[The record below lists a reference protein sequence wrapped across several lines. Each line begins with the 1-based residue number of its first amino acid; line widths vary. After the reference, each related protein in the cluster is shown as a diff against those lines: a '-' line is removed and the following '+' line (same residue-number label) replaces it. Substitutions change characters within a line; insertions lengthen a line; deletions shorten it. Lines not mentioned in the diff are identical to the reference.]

1 VGIGYGEVSQESL
14 DPGNSVT
21 GRSKTSIRVGPAA
34 WAALEKARRLAAGRE
49 YAEASAHYE
58 VARGKGALY
67 EALAGQ
73 ALCLYKMGRLAEA
86 LERAAQAAMAR
97 PDSGE
102 PHFIS
107 GLALKDSGR
116 YEQAVEAFNRAEAL
130 GYNSAAT
137 AYHGAAARFL
147 AGQLDEAE
155 ALFEKAATLSP
166 QSAAVFYNLAVTRIR
181 RSRWREAAEALSRCA
196 ELDPAGMA
204 RYHELIFEV
213 GRAAAGEE
221 FHFRAHR
228 IKNMLALLS
237 DMGRRSLDES
247 GAAASSDL
255 LTAMTEKLGK
265 VFAEMSDLLSW
276 VRREPLELDVW
287 DIHDVIES
295 ALVSVGGA
303 LARVKIEKVFNTEVP
318 GIICDAQALSEAF
331 LNIILNAVE
340 AMPGGGTLMIR
351 TGRDAGNRLTVEFE
365 DTGGGIKANPPEKVF
380 QFAFTTKPGGNGL
393 GLCQAA
399 RTIDEHGGSIRAANG
414 ARGARFVVSLP
425 FAAKTGESVRD
436 IGLRPDLSE
445 DVSCLAML
453 DDPE

>member
-1 VGIGYGEVSQESL
+1 
-14 DPGNSVT
+14 VT
-21 GRSKTSIRVGPAA
+21 GQSKTSIRVGPAA

-49 YAEASAHYE
+49 YAEASALYE
-58 VARGKGALY
+58 AAREKGAVY

-86 LERAAQAAMAR
+86 LERAALATRAR
-97 PDSGE
+97 PESGE

-116 YEQAVEAFNRAEAL
+116 YEQAVEAFGRAEAL
-130 GYNSAAT
+130 GYSAAVT
-137 AYHGAAARFL
+137 TYHRAAARFL

-155 ALFEKAATLSP
+155 ALFEKAAALSP

-196 ELDPAGMA
+196 EMDPAGMA
-204 RYHELIFEV
+204 RYHELIFEI
-213 GRAAAGEE
+213 GRAAASEE

-228 IKNMLALLS
+228 MKNMLALLS
-237 DMGRRSLDES
+237 DMGRRTLDES
-247 GAAASSDL
+247 GSAPAADL

-303 LARVKIEKVFNTEVP
+303 LARVKVEKAFDSQVP

-331 LNIILNAVE
+331 LNIVLNAVE
-340 AMPGGGTLMIR
+340 AMPGGGTLTIR
-351 TGRDAGNRLTVEFE
+351 TSRGDRDRVMVEFE
-365 DTGGGIKANPPEKVF
+365 DTGGGIRANPPEKIF

-399 RTIDEHGGSIRAANG
+399 RTIDEHGGSIRAENG
-414 ARGARFVVSLP
+414 SLGARFVVSLP
-425 FAAKTGESVRD
+425 FAAKIGESVRD
-436 IGLRPDLSE
+436 MGLRPDLSE
-445 DVSCLAML
+445 DVSRLAAL
-453 DDPE
+453 EDPAEQDHS